1 MIPLVLYDIYTRMF
15 ACRRGCLR
23 FFFQEDA
30 PRKTLIVE
38 LPAPAHPWVYISA
51 IWDNDDED
59 DVTEM
64 VENVVM
70 PDEVLTP
77 ARLLEITEFESEE
90 EVTGID
96 SITSTRKLLRWS
108 YMDSKTFEVREI
120 TSEGL
125 VNVVNPKSD

>member
-38 LPAPAHPWVYISA
+38 LPPPAHPWVYISA

-64 VENVVM
+64 VEKVVM

-90 EVTGID
+90 EVTSEH